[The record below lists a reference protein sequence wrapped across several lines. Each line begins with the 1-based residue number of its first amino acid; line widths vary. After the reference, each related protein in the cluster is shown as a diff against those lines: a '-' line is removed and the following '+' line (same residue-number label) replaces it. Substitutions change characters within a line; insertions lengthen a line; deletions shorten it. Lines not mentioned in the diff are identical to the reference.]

1 VGVVEKAI
9 ADGVG
14 QRGLAEVVVPLGGG
28 ELAGDDR
35 RAAAVAV
42 FEDLEQVSA
51 LLILDGGEAPI
62 VELCGAPHKS
72 IHVQHLVMWSCC
84 PGGRDSA
91 DVVAAGCT

>member
-1 VGVVEKAI
+1 VSVVEQAI

-14 QRGLAEVVVPLGGG
+14 QRGLAEVVVPLGGW

-42 FEDLEQVSA
+42 FEDLEQVAA

-62 VELCGAPHKS
+62 VEDEDIEAGELGE
-72 IHVQHLVMWSCC
+72 Q
-84 PGGRDSA
+84 A
-91 DVVAAGCT
+91 DVGAVGAGEREVMKET